1 MAQREFIVSM
11 KEFAQNFELLS
22 KKTLFFTFLLEKIAA
37 KICREHPEVTMD
49 EALVEVAE
57 KQIVL
62 CYNSLKKNRY
72 AAYLVQSHLKLMYL
86 YGQLHR
92 CPSWNWFTKRKLKK
106 KIAYLEWLSLTS
118 SDVLY
123 FIANRFYPEELM
135 DEIAIEDS
143 LLFKEFMDFAIKY
156 SK

>member
-57 KQIVL
+57 NKLSCVIIL
-62 CYNSLKKNRY
+62 LKKTDTLRTWY
-72 AAYLVQSHLKLMYL
+72 K
-86 YGQLHR
+86 
-92 CPSWNWFTKRKLKK
+92 
-106 KIAYLEWLSLTS
+106 
-118 SDVLY
+118 
-123 FIANRFYPEELM
+123 
-135 DEIAIEDS
+135 AI
-143 LLFKEFMDFAIKY
+143 
-156 SK
+156 